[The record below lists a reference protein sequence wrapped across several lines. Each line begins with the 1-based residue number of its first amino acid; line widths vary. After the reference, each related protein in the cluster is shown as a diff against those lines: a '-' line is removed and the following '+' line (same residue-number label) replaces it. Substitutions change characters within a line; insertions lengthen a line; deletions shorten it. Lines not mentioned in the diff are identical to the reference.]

1 MVILSSE
8 PDKPAAP
15 VPPAAAAVSPPPA
28 APAVPPRPAAAAK
41 PRVPKIPKPA
51 GLARLKTRHKLAML
65 SFAGFVG
72 LPVLLMTAYL
82 YIFAADQY
90 ASTVGFTVRT
100 EESGSAMEILG
111 GLTKLSTASSS
122 DTDILYKFIQSQEL
136 VLAMDE
142 SLDLHKLYGKPRFDP
157 VFRLSENA
165 SIEETVSYWKKMVRI
180 YYDPGIGL
188 MEIEVRA
195 FDPADAKAIA
205 VDIFARSTA
214 RINELSA
221 IARADTMR
229 YARDELDTA
238 VERLKEA
245 RQALTLFRNETQI
258 VDPSADIQ
266 GQMGLLTS
274 LNTQLA
280 TALIEL
286 DILIETTRETDPRM
300 EQTRRK
306 IAVIERRIA
315 DEREKLGVGQGRD
328 GKAYADLVGTFESLQ
343 VDLNFAEKAYI
354 SALSAYD
361 TAVAEARR
369 QSRYLAAY
377 VEPTLA
383 QTPLYPQRLVII
395 LVGGFVI
402 FGLWSICLLIYYS
415 LHDRR

>member
-28 APAVPPRPAAAAK
+28 APAVPPRPTAAAK

-51 GLARLKTRHKLAML
+51 SLARLKTRHKLAML

-72 LPVLLMTAYL
+72 VPVLLMTAYL

-205 VDIFARSTA
+205 IDIFARSTA

-383 QTPLYPQRLVII
+383 QTPLYPQRMVII

>member
-1 MVILSSE
+1 M
-8 PDKPAAP
+8 
-15 VPPAAAAVSPPPA
+15 
-28 APAVPPRPAAAAK
+28 
-41 PRVPKIPKPA
+41 PKIPKPA
-51 GLARLKTRHKLAML
+51 SLARLKTRHKLAML

-72 LPVLLMTAYL
+72 VPVLLMTAYL

-142 SLDLHKLYGKPRFDP
+142 SLNLHKLYGKPRFDP
-157 VFRLSENA
+157 VFRLSEDA

-286 DILIETTRETDPRM
+286 DILIETT
-300 EQTRRK
+300 
-306 IAVIERRIA
+306 
-315 DEREKLGVGQGRD
+315 
-328 GKAYADLVGTFESLQ
+328 
-343 VDLNFAEKAYI
+343 
-354 SALSAYD
+354 
-361 TAVAEARR
+361 
-369 QSRYLAAY
+369 
-377 VEPTLA
+377 
-383 QTPLYPQRLVII
+383 
-395 LVGGFVI
+395 
-402 FGLWSICLLIYYS
+402 
-415 LHDRR
+415 

>member
-1 MVILSSE
+1 M
-8 PDKPAAP
+8 
-15 VPPAAAAVSPPPA
+15 
-28 APAVPPRPAAAAK
+28 
-41 PRVPKIPKPA
+41 PKIPKPA

-383 QTPLYPQRLVII
+383 QTPLYPQRMVII

>member
-51 GLARLKTRHKLAML
+51 SLARLKTRHKLAML

-72 LPVLLMTAYL
+72 VPVLLMTAYL

-383 QTPLYPQRLVII
+383 QTPLYPQRMVII

>member
-1 MVILSSE
+1 
-8 PDKPAAP
+8 
-15 VPPAAAAVSPPPA
+15 
-28 APAVPPRPAAAAK
+28 
-41 PRVPKIPKPA
+41 
-51 GLARLKTRHKLAML
+51 ML

-258 VDPSADIQ
+258 VDPSADIH

-383 QTPLYPQRLVII
+383 QTPLYPQRMVII

>member
-51 GLARLKTRHKLAML
+51 SLARLKTRHKLAML

-72 LPVLLMTAYL
+72 VPVLLMTAYL

-142 SLDLHKLYGKPRFDP
+142 SLNLHKLYGKPRFDP
-157 VFRLSENA
+157 VFRLSEDA

-383 QTPLYPQRLVII
+383 QTPLYPQRMVII

>member
-1 MVILSSE
+1 MT
-8 PDKPAAP
+8 
-15 VPPAAAAVSPPPA
+15 
-28 APAVPPRPAAAAK
+28 PRPAAAAK

-90 ASTVGFTVRT
+90 ASTVGFTVRI

-165 SIEETVSYWKKMVRI
+165 SIEETVAYWKKMVRI

-383 QTPLYPQRLVII
+383 QTPLYPQRMVII